1 LSQHVTAPF
10 IDGDSSEYFCSI
22 VRFSI
27 QTANSLPIF
36 IPLIDNTAADI
47 NTTIY
52 KISSVWT
59 KTGSSPITTTTNLMF
74 TPTIPY
80 TNGSP
85 LPYNYY
91 YMYNYSELMNMI
103 NSAFNKLFTTGA
115 IASAIAAFT
124 TNSFAPFI
132 EIDPN
137 TFKMQYYRR
146 QAVFC

>member
-1 LSQHVTAPF
+1 MAPFNLPYHIYYDLDVVNNDYTTNSSPHLRFESTRNAPF

-27 QTANSLPIF
+27 QTANSLPVF
-36 IPLIDNTAADI
+36 IPLIDSSAADI

-52 KISSVWT
+52 KISFAWT
-59 KTGSSPITTTTNLMF
+59 KTGSSPITATTNLMF

-80 TNGSP
+80 INGSP

-103 NSAFNKLFTTGA
+103 NSAFKINYSQTDL
-115 IASAIAAFT
+115 
-124 TNSFAPFI
+124 
-132 EIDPN
+132 
-137 TFKMQYYRR
+137 
-146 QAVFC
+146 